1 MANNS
6 YKKILFVASLWSLP
20 LFVHAK
26 GVMDFVDRSYYIV
39 NNILI
44 PLAFSLCLLYF
55 FWGVTKYIA
64 NSANSSQ
71 KAGEDAKRIMI
82 WGVVGL
88 FVAVSVWGIV
98 RLIRTEL
105 NIPNIVDAQRQ

>member
-1 MANNS
+1 
-6 YKKILFVASLWSLP
+6 
-20 LFVHAK
+20 
-26 GVMDFVDRSYYIV
+26 MDFVDRSYYIV
-39 NNILI
+39 NSVLI

-71 KAGEDAKRIMI
+71 KAGEEAKRVMV
-82 WGVVGL
+82 WGLVGL

-105 NIPNIVDAQRQ
+105 NIPNIIDARRQ